1 MAQFL
6 KEQDILDR
14 ISQPGGAF
22 TVKQAEALRK
32 IFIAVLDEVEAAAE
46 AIEDLEGRV
55 DELEPEGEE

>member
-32 IFIAVLDEVEAAAE
+32 IFIAVLDEIESAGDAIDDLDSRVEA
-46 AIEDLEGRV
+46 
-55 DELEPEGEE
+55 LEPSE

>member
-22 TVKQAEALRK
+22 TVKQAEALRA

-55 DELEPEGEE
+55 DELEGEE

>member
-32 IFIAVLDEVEAAAE
+32 IFIAVLDEVESAGE
-46 AIEDLEGRV
+46 ALEDLADRV
-55 DELEPEGEE
+55 EALEPSE

>member
-6 KEQDILDR
+6 KEQDISDR

-55 DELEPEGEE
+55 EDLED

>member
-46 AIEDLEGRV
+46 AIEDLDGRV
-55 DELEPEGEE
+55 EELED

>member
-32 IFIAVLDEVEAAAE
+32 IFIAVLDEIESAGEAIDDLDSRVEA
-46 AIEDLEGRV
+46 
-55 DELEPEGEE
+55 LEPSE

>member
-55 DELEPEGEE
+55 EELED

>member
-32 IFIAVLDEVEAAAE
+32 IFIAVLDEVEAANE

-55 DELEPEGEE
+55 EELED

>member
-22 TVKQAEALRK
+22 TNKQAEALRK

-55 DELEPEGEE
+55 DELEGES